1 MPVKNTPGRTYL
13 MEDQDEGKRLELKTD
28 LEAVKRQAAWAG
40 IGPGMRV
47 LDVGCGMGI
56 TTQALAELVG
66 AGGHVTGLDFSE
78 ERLAIARER
87 YGSDHVSFVCHDI
100 HNPYQSDQPYDAMWT
115 RFFLEY
121 FRAEQQQIV
130 AHSIASLKPGGIA
143 CLADLDN
150 NSLGHSGMSERL
162 QQTLLDIMSRLE
174 KDFNFD
180 PYAGRRL
187 YGYLYNLGFQ
197 EIACTVEMHHL
208 IYGEIEEKDNY
219 NWQRKVEVAAQKSGC
234 PFTAYGGN
242 FEAFHHEVQTF
253 MSDPLRF
260 TYTPLI
266 IARGIKPTSSQQS
279 KQD

>member
-1 MPVKNTPGRTYL
+1 MPVKNSQNQTYL
-13 MEDQDEGKRLELKTD
+13 MENQEEGKRLEIKTD
-28 LEAVKRQAAWAG
+28 VEAVKRQAAWAG

-66 AGGHVTGLDFSE
+66 ENGHVTGLDFSE

-100 HNPYQSDQPYDAMWT
+100 HKPYHSDKPYDAMWT

-130 AHSIASLKPGGIA
+130 SHSIASLKPGGIA

-150 NSLGHSGMSERL
+150 NSLGHSGLSERL
-162 QQTLLDIMSRLE
+162 QQTLLDIVSRLE
-174 KDFNFD
+174 KDFDFD

-187 YGYLYNLGFQ
+187 YGHLYNLGFQ
-197 EIACTVEMHHL
+197 DLACKVESHHL
-208 IYGEIEEKDNY
+208 IYGELEEKDNY
-219 NWQRKVEVAAQKSGC
+219 NWRRKVEVAAQKSGC
-234 PFTAYGGN
+234 PFTAYGGS
-242 FEAFHHEVQTF
+242 FEAFHNEFQEF
-253 MSDPLRF
+253 MNDPQRF

-266 IARGIKPTSSQQS
+266 IARGIKTA
-279 KQD
+279 